1 MTMTR
6 EIERRLRL
14 LEAVGADTEDAY
26 LIITLRDGSEQ
37 RILWVD
43 AMQMQPDDV
52 VDIQG
57 SGELAELVKIFL
69 MDEIQSK

>member
-1 MTMTR
+1 
-6 EIERRLRL
+6 
-14 LEAVGADTEDAY
+14 VGADTEDAY

-43 AMQMQPDDV
+43 AMQMQHDDV